1 MQGLPELN
9 VKLNREKIRKN
20 YLTLFGIFE
29 LFSTTLS
36 FVKIMTILWLL
47 RLIFITFVNFNFDIL
62 KIYIA

>member
-47 RLIFITFVNFNFDIL
+47 RVIFITFVNFNFDIL

>member
-47 RLIFITFVNFNFDIL
+47 RLIFITFVNFDFDIL